1 MTVIGSP
8 LVTSAVDSNIA
19 CARLEG
25 PTMLSTQVHTESEGH
40 LQVTGTADFQALG
53 LPEVPQEEQTQ
64 EVDQIDQATPD
75 NWVRQHTGK
84 SCRTER

>member
-1 MTVIGSP
+1 
-8 LVTSAVDSNIA
+8 
-19 CARLEG
+19 
-25 PTMLSTQVHTESEGH
+25 MLSTQVQTEPEGH
-40 LQVTGTADFQALG
+40 LQVVGTADFQALG